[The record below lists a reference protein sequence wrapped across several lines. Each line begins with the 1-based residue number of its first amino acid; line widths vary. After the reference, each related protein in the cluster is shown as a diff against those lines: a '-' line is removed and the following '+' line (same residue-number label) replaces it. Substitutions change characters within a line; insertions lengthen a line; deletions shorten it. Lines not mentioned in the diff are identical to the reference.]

1 MAAAITD
8 AGITAVVDTMVAV
21 DIMAAV
27 ADADLPVGRDSLDA
41 AAAEIF
47 AVTSAVDSAVV
58 VAVGA
63 FMAVEVAGSTA
74 AAAAAFMAVEVAGSM
89 VAVEATA
96 AAAFM
101 AVEVAGSTAAVE
113 ATAADTGN
121 RFEEPA
127 SS

>member
-1 MAAAITD
+1 
-8 AGITAVVDTMVAV
+8 MVAV

-58 VAVGA
+58 VAVDFMAVGAFMAVVVAVDFTAVGA

-74 AAAAAFMAVEVAGSM
+74 ASAFM
-89 VAVEATA
+89 
-96 AAAFM
+96 
-101 AVEVAGSTAAVE
+101 AVE

-127 SS
+127 SSI